1 MLERE
6 RMSVCV
12 CIGEPG
18 RWAKGKGRQ
27 RYLKKLEEGG
37 SRYARREP
45 GDQVNMRQVS
55 IRV

>member
-1 MLERE
+1 M
-6 RMSVCV
+6 